1 MSRSEPAGDPAAS
14 FDAWIAE
21 EFAAAGRFTALV
33 VLVAIGELSVTPLRS
48 TWFHVIGA
56 ELDWAGVAELLD
68 GAGATGTA
76 RVFAPRTDPRPAGR
90 SPTPRRAPRSCELGE
105 RIVEDRTVLNA
116 EHFFD
121 RRGRRLRVEEVP
133 AQ

>member
-1 MSRSEPAGDPAAS
+1 M
-14 FDAWIAE
+14 
-21 EFAAAGRFTALV
+21 
-33 VLVAIGELSVTPLRS
+33 LVAIGELSVTPLRS

-68 GAGATGTA
+68 GGGADWDGA
-76 RVFAPRTDPRPAGR
+76 LFAPRTDRG
-90 SPTPRRAPRSCELGE
+90 RRAARRRRGARSRSRDLGE

-121 RRGRRLRVEEVP
+121 RRGRRMRIEEVP

>member
-1 MSRSEPAGDPAAS
+1 M
-14 FDAWIAE
+14 
-21 EFAAAGRFTALV
+21 
-33 VLVAIGELSVTPLRS
+33 LVAIGELSVTPLRS

-56 ELDWAGVAELLD
+56 ELDWAGVAELLERRRRDWD
-68 GAGATGTA
+68 GA
-76 RVFAPRTDPRPAGR
+76 VFAPRTDPRLGGPLADAAA
-90 SPTPRRAPRSCELGE
+90 RAEVIELGE

-121 RRGRRLRVEEVP
+121 RRGRRLRIEEVP